1 MESPLQPTTP
11 IMPAH
16 FPSSDSSRPYPRPR
30 QQQEGEQQQQE
41 GAFPTPP
48 LPKGVYVPMPA
59 FFTDADEVDIP
70 ATQRHVARLLAAGVT
85 GLVVHGS
92 NGEAVHL
99 SRRERR
105 AITEAVADAVR
116 HEADYAYAH
125 APVPIIAGCS
135 AQSVRETVE
144 LCREAK
150 DAGATHAL
158 VLPPGYYRG
167 LVGADAIAAFFAAVA
182 AASPLPVVV
191 YNFPAAAN
199 GIDLDSDLLLRL
211 ARLPRIVGVKLTC
224 GNTGKLARLVEG
236 LPRARGGRGG
246 DFFVGGGSA
255 DFILQGL
262 AVGAHGTISGF
273 ANLAPRACVRIGE
286 LFEQGRLREARELQH
301 EVARADWLA
310 IKHGFVG
317 VKAAMPMFHGRGE
330 ESCAV
335 PRLPFTRLDEHGEAA
350 REIREGMAGVL
361 EIERKLAAE
370 AAGN

>member
-1 MESPLQPTTP
+1 
-11 IMPAH
+11 
-16 FPSSDSSRPYPRPR
+16 
-30 QQQEGEQQQQE
+30 
-41 GAFPTPP
+41 
-48 LPKGVYVPMPA
+48 MPA
-59 FFTDADEVDIP
+59 FFTNNDDVDIA

-99 SRRERR
+99 SRQERR

-116 HEADYAYAH
+116 HEADYSH

-135 AQSVRETVE
+135 AQSVRETLE

-158 VLPPGYYRG
+158 ILPPGYYRG
-167 LVGADAIAAFFAAVA
+167 LMDADAVVGFFARVA
-182 AASPLPVVV
+182 AASPLPVVI

-199 GIDLDSDLLLRL
+199 GVDLDSDLLLRL
-211 ARLPRIVGVKLTC
+211 ARLPRVVGVKLTC

-236 LPRARGGRGG
+236 APKVRGARD

-262 AVGAHGTISGF
+262 VIGAHGTISGF

-286 LFEQGRLREARELQH
+286 LFEQGRVKEARELQH
-301 EVARADWLA
+301 EVAKGDWLA
-310 IKHGFVG
+310 IKYGFVG
-317 VKAAMPMFHGRGE
+317 VKAAMPIFHGPGE

-335 PRLPFTRLDEHGEAA
+335 PRLPFTRLEEHGQAV

-361 EIERKLAAE
+361 EIERKLTAE

>member
-1 MESPLQPTTP
+1 ME
-11 IMPAH
+11 
-16 FPSSDSSRPYPRPR
+16 PSSLTTAGTMPITPPCGSNDT
-30 QQQEGEQQQQE
+30 QQPQQS
-41 GAFPTPP
+41 GAFP

-59 FFTDADEVDIP
+59 FFTTTTTTPPSEEDDSHNDDNDTLDIP
-70 ATQRHVARLLAAGVT
+70 ATQRHTARLLAAGVA

-105 AITEAVADAVR
+105 AAIEAVADTVR
-116 HEADYAYAH
+116 HETDALH
-125 APVPIIAGCS
+125 TRVPIVAGCS
-135 AQSVRETVE
+135 AASVRETLE
-144 LCREAK
+144 LCRDAR

-167 LVGADAIAAFFAAVA
+167 LLDGEAVVRYFYAVA
-182 AASPLPVVV
+182 DRGALPVVV

-199 GIDLDSDLLLRL
+199 GVDLDSDVLLRL
-211 ARLPRIVGVKLTC
+211 AQHPRIVGVKLTC

-236 LPRARGGRGG
+236 APRVRGGRD

-262 AVGAHGTISGF
+262 VVGAHGTISGF

-286 LFEQGRLREARELQH
+286 LFEEGRLKEARELQH
-301 EVARADWLA
+301 EVAKADWLA
-310 IKHGFVG
+310 IRYGFVG
-317 VKAAMPMFHGRGE
+317 VKAAMPIFHGTAE

-335 PRLPFTRLDEHGEAA
+335 PRLPFTRLEEDGQAV
-350 REIREGMAGVL
+350 REIREGMAGAL
-361 EIERKLAAE
+361 EIERKLEAE
-370 AAGN
+370 AAGDQ